1 MYEYD
6 DPRIPLTVK
15 AQSEAQI
22 KKGVSI
28 YMVQFFDKTRSWC
41 VSLIELCDRRLTMCR
56 QYLKHDK
63 LKMLGEHE
71 GMLSPC

>member
-15 AQSEAQI
+15 AQCEAQI

-41 VSLIELCDRRLTMCR
+41 VGLVELCDRRLTM
-56 QYLKHDK
+56 
-63 LKMLGEHE
+63 
-71 GMLSPC
+71 

>member
-41 VSLIELCDRRLTMCR
+41 VVSLNCAIGD
-56 QYLKHDK
+56 
-63 LKMLGEHE
+63 
-71 GMLSPC
+71 